1 MNKSREQMYCCTEC
15 FNDKVLKTQIIPER
29 SSIRGDCSFC
39 KAKNQLILEPNK
51 LSEYFEG
58 LIDIYRSDE
67 NGKLL
72 IEWLKEDWLLF
83 NHSELSKDC
92 ANTLLGEILDDREI
106 IHRKSVP
113 SERDQCELVM
123 TWKRLTTE
131 LMHSYRFFPD
141 TEFKYNRLEGFF
153 AKLIFDQSEPSS
165 KWYRARIEEE
175 DRCYKPEEMGAPS
188 KRDAS
193 HGRANPAGISYLYLG
208 STAQTAVAEVRPHLG
223 QVVCVAEF
231 QVEPEIQ
238 LVDLC
243 NPRSLISPFLFILG
257 DEEDVLAQ
265 LRSGD
270 IKFLESLGQG
280 LSVPVIP
287 TTAAID
293 YTASQYLCEFIKK
306 CGYQGVVYKS
316 SVSEGMNLA
325 LFDSKKATVV
335 GEITEYEIT
344 KVLVNMGPFSR

>member
-1 MNKSREQMYCCTEC
+1 MYCCAEC
-15 FNDKVLKTQIIPER
+15 FNDKGLKTQIIPER
-29 SSIRGDCSFC
+29 SSKEGDCSFC
-39 KAKNQLILEPNK
+39 KTKNQLIVEPSE
-51 LSEYFEG
+51 LSEYFEV
-58 LIDIYRSDE
+58 LIDIYRRDE

-83 NHSELSKDC
+83 DHPELDIAC
-92 ANTLLGEILDDREI
+92 ANTLLGEILDDCEI
-106 IHRKSVP
+106 IYRKFVP

-141 TEFKYNRLEGFF
+141 TEFKYDRLEGFF
-153 AKLIFDQSEPSS
+153 AKLIFDQSDYSS

-175 DRCYKPEEMGAPS
+175 GKPYEPEKMGAPS
-188 KRDAS
+188 RRDAS

-208 STAQTAVAEVRPHLG
+208 STAETAVDEVRPHSG
-223 QVVCVAEF
+223 QIVCVAEF
-231 QVEPEIQ
+231 QIESEVQ

-243 NPRSLISPFLFILG
+243 NPRSLISPFLFILS
-257 DEEDVLAQ
+257 DEEGALAQ

-270 IKFLESLGQG
+270 IKFLESLGQS
-280 LSVPVIP
+280 LAVPVIP
-287 TTAAID
+287 TAAAID

-306 CGYQGVVYKS
+306 CGYQGVIYKS

-325 LFDSKKATVV
+325 LFDSDKATVV
-335 GEITEYEIT
+335 GETTEYEIT
-344 KVLVNMGPFSR
+344 KVSVNMGPFSR